1 MGVKVSICIPTFNQ
15 IEFLKKNLE
24 SIVIQ
29 SFTDYEIVISDDS
42 TNDAVKKFVD
52 AFLKNR
58 SIKYIYHHNS
68 PGLGSPINWNKA
80 ISLASGEYIKIL
92 HHDDWFSK
100 EDSLLKFV
108 NALNDTTNSDFAFC
122 SSNIF
127 DVKNETY
134 SLNSP
139 DNDFLNNLK
148 KDPLILFNCNKIGAP
163 SATIFRNDNKLEF
176 DAKMSYLVDVD
187 FYIQCLQQNPEYTF
201 INEPLITN
209 TSNSSNQVTASSIN
223 KKIQIGEYCYLY
235 NKWFNGKFPTKKYR
249 IFFKDLFAWYN
260 LTSFNEIEL
269 MGYEKPRPHWI
280 FRLLTLQAKLKKN
293 D

>member
-1 MGVKVSICIPTFNQ
+1 MSVKVSICIPTFNQ
-15 IEFLKKNLE
+15 IEFLKKCLE

-29 SFTDYEIVISDDS
+29 IFTDFEIVISDDS
-42 TNDAVKKFVD
+42 TNTEVEKLVV
-52 AFLKNR
+52 AFFKNKN
-58 SIKYIYHHNS
+58 IKHTYHHNS
-68 PGLGSPINWNKA
+68 PSLGSPANWNKA
-80 ISLASGEYIKIL
+80 ISLASGKYIKIM

-108 NALNDTTNSDFAFC
+108 NTLENNDNSDFAFC

-139 DNDFLNNLK
+139 DSDFLNTLK
-148 KDPLILFNCNKIGAP
+148 NDPLTLFNSNKIGAP
-163 SATIFRNDNKLEF
+163 SATIFRNINKLVF
-176 DAKMSYLVDVD
+176 DNKMSYLVDVD
-187 FYIQCLQQNPEYTF
+187 FYIQCLKQNPRFIF
-201 INEPLITN
+201 INEPLIIN
-209 TSNSSNQVTASSIN
+209 TSNNSNQVTASSIN

-235 NKWFNGKFPTKKYR
+235 NKWFNGKIPTKKYR
-249 IFFKDLFAWYN
+249 VFFKDLFAWYN
-260 LTSFNEIEL
+260 LNSFNEIES

-280 FRLLTLQAKLKKN
+280 FRLLTLQAKLKRN